1 MARVIRL
8 YDGKAGPPKRDD
20 RFIPLIEL
28 IRSWDALD
36 QPFLVPK
43 RWTPTKAEAAEMK
56 RLLYLSAR
64 YFCSCGDRHCNRK
77 HDNVEGCPNGGQRI
91 GCKADVVKDPAGH
104 WRTQFKFVDK
114 QQSIRSVI
122 ERYGPDPANWPY
134 FARAKKASA

>member
-1 MARVIRL
+1 VIRL

-36 QPFLVPK
+36 QNFLVPK

-64 YFCSCGDRHCNRK
+64 YYCSCGDRHCNRK
-77 HDNVEGCPNGGQRI
+77 HNNVDGCPNGGQRI
-91 GCKADVVKDPAGH
+91 SCTAVVVKDAAGH
-104 WRTQFKFVDK
+104 LRTQFMFRDK
-114 QQSIRSVI
+114 HDGIHSVI
-122 ERYGPDPANWPY
+122 ERYGDDPKDWPY
-134 FARAKKASA
+134 LARAKKVSA